1 MVADLFN
8 GDPSQLPLRDGA
20 VDLGQAG
27 VVSDGSA
34 DVAHFGLAWPEPDGN
49 DSRETLVVV
58 SLADI
63 QATYVEPVSA
73 AETCDDLAD
82 TIAGLF
88 DTYTDEV
95 ALMTAEG
102 FTDSP
107 LSMIDDLRF
116 GAAGQ
121 RSQQLDCGEE
131 LEAAVRARF
140 CVAPPPAG
148 SAAAVICDSVCEAGG

>member
-1 MVADLFN
+1 MRVN
-8 GDPSQLPLRDGA
+8 Y
-20 VDLGQAG
+20 VDLAKQ
-27 VVSDGSA
+27 
-34 DVAHFGLAWPEPDGN
+34 
-49 DSRETLVVV
+49 
-58 SLADI
+58 I
-63 QATYVEPVSA
+63 A
-73 AETCDDLAD
+73 ALTE
-82 TIAGLF
+82 GE
-88 DTYTDEV
+88 TDEV

-148 SAAAVICDSVCEAGG
+148 SAAAVIFDNVCETE